1 MFRRIL
7 RDLDL
12 SLIQFF
18 RLEFAVSDSTGRK
31 LLAWGVHI
39 FTASG
44 VIVGLLALVSVVN
57 GDYRAALLWLFV
69 AVLIDTVDGTLA
81 RIIQVKQVLPDV
93 DGRMLDY
100 VIDFTNDVIVP
111 TLLLYEAGLLPASVR
126 LVCCAAILL
135 VSLFHYTNLQAITD
149 DFRFRGFPAMWNFVV
164 FYIFILGLSPLWNV
178 TVIGVVCCLHFV
190 PIDFIYPTRTIRLK
204 KLTFSLVLVLG
215 VVNLVILIQHP
226 VRNTVLLTISL
237 LIIGYLM
244 AVSLYQTYLS
254 HR

>member
-1 MFRRIL
+1 
-7 RDLDL
+7 
-12 SLIQFF
+12 
-18 RLEFAVSDSTGRK
+18 VSDSTGRK
-31 LLAWGVHI
+31 LLAGGVHI

-44 VIVGLLALVSVVN
+44 VIVGFLALVAVVN

-81 RIIQVKQVLPDV
+81 RTVRVKDVLPNV

-111 TLLLYEAGLLPASVR
+111 TLLLYEAHLLPSSVR
-126 LVCCAAILL
+126 LVCCAAMLL
-135 VSLFHYTNLQAITD
+135 VSLFHYTNLKAITD

-164 FYIFILGLSPLWNV
+164 FYIFVLGLSPVWNLII
-178 TVIGVVCCLHFV
+178 IGVVVCLHFV

-204 KLTFSLVLVLG
+204 KITFSLVLVQA
-215 VVNLVILIQHP
+215 VVNLVLLIQHP
-226 VRNTVLLTISL
+226 VRNPVLLTISL
-237 LIIGYLM
+237 MIVGYLM
-244 AVSLYQTYLS
+244 AVSLYQTYLG

>member
-1 MFRRIL
+1 M

-12 SLIQFF
+12 RLIQFF

-31 LLAWGVHI
+31 LLAWGIHI
-39 FTASG
+39 FTATG
-44 VIVGLLALVSVVN
+44 VIAGLLALVAVVN

-81 RIIQVKQVLPDV
+81 RTVRVKQVLPDV

-111 TLLLYEAGLLPASVR
+111 TLLLYEAGLLPSSVR

-135 VSLFHYTNLQAITD
+135 VSLFHYTNLKAITD

-164 FYIFILGLSPLWNV
+164 FYLFVLGLSQFWNV
-178 TVIGVVCCLHFV
+178 VVIAVVCCLHFV
-190 PIDFIYPTRTIRLK
+190 PIDFIYPTRTIRVK
-204 KLTFSLVLVLG
+204 KLTFSLVLLMA
-215 VVNLVILIQHP
+215 VVNLVILIQYP
-226 VRNTVLLTISL
+226 VRNSLLLTISL
-237 LIIGYLM
+237 VIVGYLM
-244 AVSLYQTYLS
+244 AVSLYQTFLA
-254 HR
+254 RRLQV